1 MTSENLQ
8 KDLEQSV
15 RNFIQDRY
23 IWESFVAESFEH
35 YRDEKMR
42 LS

>member
-8 KDLEQSV
+8 KDLEQRV

-23 IWESFVAESFEH
+23 IWECFVAENFENGT
-35 YRDEKMR
+35 KG
-42 LS
+42 